1 MRMKKRYLVAL
12 AGAAA
17 LASACNMD
25 KYLAVNTNP
34 NAPQSV
40 TANLYLAPME
50 HWLITSPM
58 YDGRFVGRYTQMF
71 MLPVTGSVPS
81 SWDREGYDRG
91 SDNGAEQW
99 RDVYWSLGQNL
110 GDMMT
115 KAQAEQRWDLLG
127 VGQVLRAWGWQ
138 VLTDLH
144 GPIIIKEAFN
154 PTRSVFDYDTE
165 QYAYQVVDSLLGEAI
180 KNLNRTDG
188 AVNPAYLAVG
198 DNLYH
203 GDRTKWLK
211 FAYGLRAISR
221 NHLSNKSTY
230 DPATVIKYVDSSFT
244 SNADDALFTYPDK
257 DPGFADY
264 NFLGQSR
271 NNVTSYRQVN
281 FALNMVNGTD
291 FGVVDP
297 RMSRMFAPS
306 PDGQFRAMDP
316 NNPQGGAFT
325 TQTAPN
331 NLFGKPGLD
340 RSLPS
345 GRYVFDDNAKV
356 PNMTYA
362 ELQFVKAEA
371 ELRSGN
377 PTAALAAYTNGIS
390 AHIDFV
396 NARVAEN
403 RDTAEHAISAAEKA
417 AFLANPAIVPAAAN
431 LTLTQIMMQKYI
443 ALWGWGFNEAWMDM
457 RRYHY
462 VDKDP
467 ATGAQ
472 VYLGFTKPTNLDPDN
487 NGNFVQR
494 IRPRYNSEYVWNQ
507 YGLGKITPV
516 SGLDPAYHT
525 EPLWVTC
532 ATDQCNPF

>member
-1 MRMKKRYLVAL
+1 MRYFAVFAGALVA
-12 AGAAA
+12 
-17 LASACNMD
+17 ASACNMD

-34 NAPQSV
+34 NAPQTV
-40 TANLYLAPME
+40 TANLYLPPME
-50 HWLITSPM
+50 HWLITSPQ
-58 YDGRFVGRYTQMF
+58 YDGRYVGRLTQMF

-91 SDNGAEQW
+91 LDNGGEQW

-110 GDMMT
+110 SDMLT
-115 KAQAEQRWDLLG
+115 KAQAEQRWDLVG
-127 VGQVLRAWGWQ
+127 VGQTLRAWGWQ
-138 VLTDLH
+138 VLVDLH
-144 GPIIIKEAFN
+144 GPIIIKEAFD
-154 PTRSVFDYDTE
+154 PTRSQFDYDTE

-188 AVNPAYLAVG
+188 AVDPTYLAVG

-230 DPATVIKYVDSSFT
+230 DPATVMKYVDSSFT

-257 DPGFADY
+257 DPSFADF

-271 NNVTSYRQVN
+271 NNVTSFRQTN
-281 FALNMVNGTD
+281 FALNLMNGTD

-297 RMSRMFAPS
+297 RMTRMLAYS
-306 PDGQFRAMDP
+306 PDGQYRGADP

-325 TQTAPN
+325 ALTAPN
-331 NLFGKPGLD
+331 NFFGRTSTD

-371 ELRSGN
+371 AYRKGDKISAL
-377 PTAALAAYTNGIS
+377 TAYKNGIS

-403 RDTAEHAISAAEKA
+403 RDTAEHVITATEKG
-417 AFLANPAIVPAAAN
+417 AFLGNLAIVPTDPNA
-431 LTLTQIMMQKYI
+431 LTLTQIMTQKYI
-443 ALWGWGFNEAWMDM
+443 ALFGWGYNEAWMDM

-462 VDKDP
+462 LDIDP

-472 VYLGFTKPTNLDPDN
+472 VYPGFNKPASLDPDN
-487 NGNFVQR
+487 NGHFAQR

-507 YGLGKITPV
+507 YGLGKITPT
-516 SGLDPAYHT
+516 SGLDPAYQT
-525 EPLWVTC
+525 VPLWITC
-532 ATDQCNPF
+532 ATADFCQPF